1 MRALAVRQY
10 VETAIRFAPSRVCG
24 EGNTIRVARTLLT
37 CRMAAEVLNELGLPE
52 ESQSAYRF
60 VNVHNPRCPLGFDRV
75 ECRWSCAPALEDHP
89 VWGINWAGAALIC
102 EHLGGRLPSAAEW
115 ECIASN
121 NEPTRVYPWGND
133 EPTHRRANYDEHYG
147 ATTAVASFPPS
158 ELGLYDLA
166 GNLGEWC
173 RDCGDNG
180 ASASFERIVKGGAWS
195 KDGRYLA
202 IGVSRAKWER
212 LGTTTIGLRPVWD
225 DASR

>member
-10 VETAIRFAPSRVCG
+10 VEAAIRFSPSRVRG
-24 EGNTIRVARTLLT
+24 EGHAIRVPRTLLT
-37 CRMAAEVLNELGLPE
+37 CRIAAEILNELGVPE
-52 ESQSAYRF
+52 ESQTVYRF
-60 VNVHNPRCPLGFDRV
+60 VNVHNPRCPLGFDQV
-75 ECRWSCAPALEDHP
+75 ECRWSCAPGLEDHP
-89 VWGINWAGAALIC
+89 VWGINWAGAVLIC

-121 NEPTRVYPWGND
+121 NEPTRTYPWGND

-173 RDCGDNG
+173 RDRGDHG
-180 ASASFERIVKGGAWS
+180 AGAPFERIVKGGAWS
-195 KDGRYLA
+195 KDARYLA
-202 IGVSRAKWER
+202 ISVSRAKWAR